1 MEKHFGRPSKNKSG
15 TGEAKITAFR
25 LSHEMFNRLDEC
37 ARKMHVTRT
46 AIVEFGIDMALDALE
61 QEMENEKED

>member
-1 MEKHFGRPSKNKSG
+1 MEKKFGRPSKNKSG

-25 LSHEMFNRLDEC
+25 LSHEMFNRLDAC
-37 ARKMHVTRT
+37 AKKMRVTRT

-61 QEMENEKED
+61 QELENEKED